1 MRRTLPVLRSGI
13 SVAAAVVLL
22 TACSGSDSDDS
33 ASSESSAS
41 SSSAA
46 ETTAEQTDS
55 EFCTQAADAFEQVEP
70 ALTGGGNDPAALA
83 SALQDAADNVR
94 GIEAPGEIQ
103 SDWAAL
109 GDGIE
114 QLAQAFAGVDV
125 NDPNAQA
132 ELEQRTTE
140 VIGQLTTSATNV
152 QTYLASEC
160 GLDVDSTEPA
170 APSS

>member
-1 MRRTLPVLRSGI
+1 MRRTLSVCRSGV
-13 SVAAAVVLL
+13 SVAAALVLL
-22 TACSGSDSDDS
+22 TACGGSDDEN

-46 ETTAEQTDS
+46 ETPAAESDS
-55 EFCTQAADAFEQVEP
+55 EFCSQAAAAFEQVEP
-70 ALTGGGNDPAALA
+70 ALAGGENDPAALA
-83 SALQDAADNVR
+83 GALQEAADNVR
-94 GIEAPGEIQ
+94 DVEAPSEIS

-114 QLAQAFAGVDV
+114 QLGQAFADVDV
-125 NDPNAQA
+125 NDPAAQA
-132 ELEQRTTE
+132 ELQQRTTE
-140 VIGQLTTSATNV
+140 VIGSLTTSATNV
-152 QTYLASEC
+152 QTYLSEEC